1 MPFDIRSN
9 RRVPICC
16 PIAYQTGDFEG
27 HGTVWNLSHTGWRF
41 SGNLPLREGEIFS
54 LTVTLPSEER
64 VYVMAAI
71 VCWVCGEEYGAD
83 TLSMDEESRDVLEQY
98 LNQQIQDWMESHW

>member
-1 MPFDIRSN
+1 
-9 RRVPICC
+9 
-16 PIAYQTGDFEG
+16 
-27 HGTVWNLSHTGWRF
+27 
-41 SGNLPLREGEIFS
+41 
-54 LTVTLPSEER
+54 
-64 VYVMAAI
+64 MAAI